1 MGIRWLVFDAMG
13 VIYTHSDDVTDW
25 VEPFIKEK
33 NENADLSDI
42 QEVYHKAAR
51 GEMTS
56 TEFFE
61 HYGLEDASLAM
72 YEYVKKYPE
81 IDKDFKDVAIALSEH
96 YHIAMLSNDLD
107 EWSRLERKKFALENI
122 IEKSIISGAIKCAK
136 PDRGIFIYAIDALN
150 AMPEECLFIDDK
162 ERNLIA
168 ARNLG
173 FNVLRFNR
181 NNENI
186 ISNIDSIDSFLE
198 LEDYLKSKDF

>member
-1 MGIRWLVFDAMG
+1 MNIKWVIFDAMG
-13 VIYTHSDDVTDW
+13 VIYTKSDDVLEW
-25 VEPFIKEK
+25 VAPFLKEK
-33 NENADLSDI
+33 NPDVDLTDLKD
-42 QEVYHKAAR
+42 VYHKAAK

-61 HYGLEDASLAM
+61 HFGLENPAMAM
-72 YEYVKKYPE
+72 YEYIKKYPE
-81 IDKDFKDVAIALSEH
+81 IDENFKDVAYRLSEN

-107 EWSRLERKKFALENI
+107 EWSRLLRKRFSLENI
-122 IEKSIISGAIKCAK
+122 LEKAIVSGQVKSAK
-136 PDRGIFIYAIDALN
+136 PEREIYIQTITALD

-162 ERNLIA
+162 ERNLIS

-181 NNENI
+181 NNEQI

-198 LEDYLKSKDF
+198 LEDYLKTL